1 MGVLQMGEII
11 LVGGTKG
18 GGGKS
23 TITVNLAAHLANE
36 RRNVIIMDADFQ
48 RSSAKWA
55 ERRENEEINPKP
67 LPKVYC
73 VQNSGNV
80 YNAALDLAKLYEVV
94 LIDAGGFDSRE
105 LRTAMLAADRLYVP
119 LQASQFDLETL
130 VGLNDTIVTAM
141 DNNPELKVFG
151 LISRAPSNPQISEV
165 REAKELLEQFPLFG
179 MVSTEI
185 RDRKVYRDVL
195 PMGRGVV
202 EGKNSQAKAEI
213 QLLAQEIFA

>member
-67 LPKVYC
+67 LLCPK
-73 VQNSGNV
+73 Q
-80 YNAALDLAKLYEVV
+80 
-94 LIDAGGFDSRE
+94 RQ
-105 LRTAMLAADRLYVP
+105 RL
-119 LQASQFDLETL
+119 
-130 VGLNDTIVTAM
+130 
-141 DNNPELKVFG
+141 
-151 LISRAPSNPQISEV
+151 
-165 REAKELLEQFPLFG
+165 
-179 MVSTEI
+179 
-185 RDRKVYRDVL
+185 
-195 PMGRGVV
+195 
-202 EGKNSQAKAEI
+202 
-213 QLLAQEIFA
+213 